1 MTVLAC
7 MQGEKQGP
15 QRKVTRHMKRR
26 YNEINHIQQ
35 GIEDL
40 DPTTQALEREHE
52 KVGRACPGAGLNGI
66 RTRLRA
72 RGVRWAPSAPCPS
85 ALCPSAPLPP
95 DA

>member
-1 MTVLAC
+1 VDDTVDDKLAGL
-7 MQGEKQGP
+7 QGEKQGP

-52 KVGRACPGAGLNGI
+52 KVRFLTHVPQ
-66 RTRLRA
+66 
-72 RGVRWAPSAPCPS
+72 
-85 ALCPSAPLPP
+85 ALHM
-95 DA
+95 